1 MSICVHWLP
10 LTLHENHNRL
20 NHDPPTTTN
29 PYRIRWQNLC
39 GHTWLSILKWIFN
52 LHTEKTTATT
62 FFNIL
67 IDNLNI
73 KISI

>member
-1 MSICVHWLP
+1 MSIC
-10 LTLHENHNRL
+10 TLVTFDPFHHENHNIL
-20 NHDPPTTTN
+20 NHDPPPTTTN

-67 IDNLNI
+67 INN
-73 KISI
+73 